1 MGTVFASFTQ
11 DTRLLQLR
19 TPLGPDLL
27 LVECMQGVEA
37 LSANYAI
44 NVSLL
49 SLDAGIALKS
59 LLGQPVLLTLLTNS
73 PAMPWRPFHGHVT
86 AIRMVGANG
95 GFARYTMT
103 IAPWTAFL
111 DVGRDSRIFQQMT
124 VFGILDAVFHGYR
137 NQGRLQPAW
146 RYDLARRDDYPV
158 RSLTCQ
164 YQESDFAF
172 VTRLLHEEGLFYYFE
187 HSAEPDSPAFGRHT
201 LVIADHNSAFKPNV
215 QPEVRFT
222 RPGAVM
228 PEDSID
234 RWQFV
239 CRPVVDD
246 VTMRSW
252 DYRGHHAFP
261 VQAGAAHAR
270 ATSLATRDAPGAYA
284 YPTLEHGRRIAS
296 NQLQA
301 HQVAR
306 ETHAGAGTVRT
317 CSPGT
322 TMRLLGQAQL
332 DKADSDDARTFTIVH
347 VRHLA
352 FNNLDADLKT
362 SVAEALGHSPLD
374 PQPGIVA
381 RALYRNAFDAIPARQ
396 PYRSSDA
403 DGHGLRLRPR
413 PTIHGQQTALVVGPP
428 GAVIHTD
435 RDHRIQIR
443 FHWQRSDDAGT
454 WVRVAA
460 ALAPVAGANWGAVAI
475 PRVGSEVL
483 VDFIEGNI
491 DRPVVIG
498 SLYNGKGRPD
508 AQGAANGN
516 TPTWFPGAR
525 GPHAHPAV
533 LSGIKSQAMAASQ
546 KGTGAY
552 NQLVF
557 DDTPGQARVALQ
569 HHAAAHAGTAELNLG
584 ALRHQSDNQRLA
596 VTGIGAELKTEHSL
610 AMRAGR
616 GMLLSADA
624 RNATGTQMDA
634 REAEA
639 QVEQA
644 HALQLALART
654 AQQHNAELKADQADP
669 AALHAIAAQQHSR
682 DVLAGS
688 DSLGFT
694 EAQLQLSSP
703 AGIVATTPCE
713 VIFAAGA
720 TTALTAGQDVN
731 LVTQANACH
740 LARDGI
746 SLFTVGKAGAGPLQ
760 DTGIQLHAASGK
772 TSMQSQ
778 AGPTRLTADKAVLVA
793 SVSNS
798 VTVAAKQHVLLTAQG
813 AGLRLEGGNITLYA
827 PGKINFKASM
837 KELAGPANG
846 SVARTAL
853 PQAKP
858 IFNEAFVVLDEETRK
873 PLPFVRYR
881 LISSGGATVEG
892 LTDAQGRTQRMFT
905 KQSEQLTLHLLQ
917 EE

>member
-1 MGTVFASFTQ
+1 MGTVFSSFTQ
-11 DTRLLQLR
+11 DTRLLQLH
-19 TPLGPDLL
+19 TPLGPDRL
-27 LVECMQGVEA
+27 LVDCLQGEEA

-49 SLDAGIALKS
+49 SLDARIALKS
-59 LLGQPVLLTLLTNS
+59 LLGQPVLLELLTNN
-73 PAMPWRPFHGHVT
+73 PRMRWRPFHGHVT

-111 DVGRDSRIFQQMT
+111 DVGRNSRIFQQKT
-124 VFGILDAVFHGYR
+124 VFEILDTVFHGYR
-137 NQGRLQPAW
+137 SQGRLQPAW

-158 RSLTCQ
+158 RSLSCQ

-172 VTRLLHEEGLFYYFE
+172 VARLMHEEGLFYYFE
-187 HSAEPDSPAFGRHT
+187 HSAERDSPAFGSHT
-201 LVIADHNSAFKPNV
+201 LVIADHNGAFKSNV

-228 PEDSID
+228 PDDSID
-234 RWQFV
+234 RWRFV
-239 CRPVVDD
+239 CRPMVDD
-246 VTMRSW
+246 VTMHSR
-252 DYRGHHAFP
+252 DYRGDHACP
-261 VQAGAAHAR
+261 EQAGNAQAN
-270 ATSLATRDAPGAYA
+270 ATSLATRDTPGAYA

-301 HQVAR
+301 HQMAR

-332 DKADSDDARTFTIVH
+332 DRAASDDACTFTIVR
-347 VRHLA
+347 VRHVA
-352 FNNLDADLKT
+352 FNNLHAALKT
-362 SVAEALGHSPLD
+362 SVAEALGQSPLD
-374 PQPGIVA
+374 SQPGSDA
-381 RALYRNAFDAIPARQ
+381 RALYRNELDAIPARQ
-396 PYRSSDA
+396 PYRSSSA
-403 DGHGLRLRPR
+403 DGHGFRLHPR
-413 PTIHGQQTALVVGPP
+413 PTIHGQQTAIVVGPP

-443 FHWQRSDDAGT
+443 FHWQRSDDAST

-460 ALAPVAGANWGAVAI
+460 ALAPVAGSNWGAVAV

-508 AQGAANGN
+508 AQGNASGN
-516 TPTWFPGAR
+516 TPAWFPGAR
-525 GPHAHPAV
+525 DAHAHAAV
-533 LSGIKSQAMAASQ
+533 LSGIKSQEMAASQ
-546 KGTGAY
+546 TGTGAY

-557 DDTPGQARVALQ
+557 DDSPGQARIALQ

-596 VTGIGAELKTEHSL
+596 VTGIGAELKTAHSL
-610 AMRAGR
+610 AMRAGK
-616 GMLLSADA
+616 GMLLSADTH
-624 RNATGTQMDA
+624 NAAATQMTA

-639 QVEQA
+639 QIEQA

-654 AQQHNAELKADQADP
+654 ALQHNAELKADDADP
-669 AALHAIAAQQHSR
+669 AAYRAIAAQQHSR
-682 DVLAGS
+682 EVLAGS
-688 DSLGFT
+688 DALGFT

-703 AGIVATTPCE
+703 AGIVATAPCDA
-713 VIFAAGA
+713 IFAAGA

-731 LVTQANACH
+731 LVTQANACY
-740 LARDGI
+740 LAKAGI
-746 SLFTVGKAGAGPLQ
+746 SLFTVGKAGAGLLQ

-778 AGPTRLTADKAVLVA
+778 AGPARLTADKAVMVA

-827 PGKINFKASM
+827 PGKIDFKASM

-846 SVARTAL
+846 SGAQTVL
-853 PQAKP
+853 PQARP

-881 LISSGGATVEG
+881 LVSSGGATVEG
-892 LTDAQGRTQRMFT
+892 LTDALGRTQRVFT

-917 EE
+917 ED